1 MTRPALAL
9 AAALVL
15 SPLAPGAEKPNVV
28 VILAG
33 LAFYLT
39 VGLTH
44 H

>member
-1 MTRPALAL
+1 MRT
-9 AAALVL
+9 VF
-15 SPLAPGAEKPNVV
+15 GAYLV

-33 LAFYLT
+33 LAVYMT